1 MPKTAGGG
9 DGPVSKPE
17 WGTKRQC
24 QSCGTKFYD
33 LRRPE
38 ITCPSCGA
46 EVDRESPLRSRRS
59 RASAPKPAPEAAAK
73 PAAVAAASENGEDI
87 DSLEDTELEGA
98 GLNDELADEADDDV
112 IEDTSELGD
121 DDDMSDVVASSDDDD
136 AR

>member
-1 MPKTAGGG
+1 M
-9 DGPVSKPE
+9 SKPE

-33 LRRPE
+33 LRRPQ

-59 RASAPKPAPEAAAK
+59 RASAPKPVPVEPAK
-73 PAAVAAASENGEDI
+73 PAAVVAAAENGESADEI
-87 DSLEDTELEGA
+87 ENA
-98 GLNDELADEADDDV
+98 GLADAGLADDLADDADDDV

-121 DDDMSDVVASSDDDD
+121 DDVSDVVASPDNDEE
-136 AR
+136 R